1 MRLMEQVA
9 IMSDSDAAC
18 VVCVSAASSAPPV
31 PTGWM
36 QREVHAETMRW
47 MAKGH
52 RRPLPPVRLCKQL

>member
-18 VVCVSAASSAPPV
+18 VVSVCCVFCSSRAYGLDAEV
-31 PTGWM
+31 
-36 QREVHAETMRW
+36 QRPW